1 MLKGK
6 MKTELEF
13 FFFFL
18 LEGETKTIHTKIW

>member
-6 MKTELEF
+6 MKTELE